1 MTKRAI
7 CRTFLVLLL
16 AGFLFMSFA
25 GQAAAKD
32 FYEGKTI
39 RILVCCT
46 PGGFYD
52 RWSRL
57 FARYMGKYIPGKPEI
72 IVQNMPGAGGLI
84 ATNYTYKVAKQDGTA
99 IVSPLGGQYLDQ
111 VAGRKEVLFDFSKF
125 QWLGTQEVSH
135 SVLFCRRDSKFQ
147 SVEDL
152 IKNKKEPAKLG
163 NTGTSGSSYFIG
175 KVLEKAVGANFNF
188 VMGYQGGSE
197 IDLAVERGEVTCRGM
212 TIPPHFGREPYLT
225 WHKNN
230 FITQLIQTGSERDSR
245 MKDVPTLT
253 EVMEKYNTPADVR
266 AIAKVIF
273 ASGDFGRPLGVGP
286 GVPADRV
293 KILRTA
299 YMKALQDPG
308 LMADA
313 ERGRMTPVIPSS
325 GEKVQALANFV
336 SNQPQEVVDG
346 VKAILGR

>member
-84 ATNYTYKVAKQDGTA
+84 ATNYTYTVAKQDGTA
-99 IVSPLGGQYLDQ
+99 IVAPLGGQYLDQ
-111 VAGRKEVLFDFSKF
+111 VAGRKEVLFDFGKF

-225 WHKNN
+225 WHKTN

-299 YMKALQDPG
+299 YAKALQDPG

-313 ERGRMTPVIPSS
+313 EKGRMTPVIPSS
-325 GEKVQALANFV
+325 GEKVQELARFV

>member
-7 CRTFLVLLL
+7 YRTILVLLL

-111 VAGRKEVLFDFSKF
+111 VAGRKEVLFDFGKF

-163 NTGTSGSSYFIG
+163 NTGTSGSS
-175 KVLEKAVGANFNF
+175 
-188 VMGYQGGSE
+188 
-197 IDLAVERGEVTCRGM
+197 
-212 TIPPHFGREPYLT
+212 
-225 WHKNN
+225 
-230 FITQLIQTGSERDSR
+230 
-245 MKDVPTLT
+245 
-253 EVMEKYNTPADVR
+253 
-266 AIAKVIF
+266 
-273 ASGDFGRPLGVGP
+273 
-286 GVPADRV
+286 
-293 KILRTA
+293 
-299 YMKALQDPG
+299 
-308 LMADA
+308 
-313 ERGRMTPVIPSS
+313 
-325 GEKVQALANFV
+325 
-336 SNQPQEVVDG
+336 
-346 VKAILGR
+346 

>member
-1 MTKRAI
+1 MTKRAMG
-7 CRTFLVLLL
+7 RTILGLFL
-16 AGFLFMSFA
+16 AGFLFMSLA

-39 RILVCCT
+39 RIIVCCS

-52 RWSRL
+52 RWARL

-84 ATNYTYKVAKQDGTA
+84 ATNYVYKVAKQDGTA

-111 VAGRKEVLFDFSKF
+111 VAGRKEVLFDFGKF
-125 QWLGTQEVSH
+125 QWLGTQEISH
-135 SVLFCRRDSKFQ
+135 SVLFCRKDSKFQ
-147 SVEDL
+147 SVDDL
-152 IKNKKEPAKLG
+152 VKIKDNPAKLG

-175 KVLEKAVGANFNF
+175 KVLEKAAGANFNF
-188 VMGYQGGSE
+188 VMGYPGGSE
-197 IDLAVERGEVTCRGM
+197 IDLAVERGEVACRGM

-225 WHKNN
+225 WHKTN
-230 FITQLIQTGSERDSR
+230 FITQLVQTGSERDSR

-253 EVMEKYNTPADVR
+253 EVMDKYKTSDDVR

-293 KILRTA
+293 KMLRTA
-299 YMKALQDPG
+299 YLKALADPE
-308 LMADA
+308 LMAEA
-313 ERGRMTPVIPSS
+313 EKGRMTPVIPSS
-325 GEKVQALANFV
+325 GEKVQELAKFV
-336 SNQPQEVVDG
+336 SNQPKEVVDG
-346 VKAILGR
+346 VRGILGR

>member
-84 ATNYTYKVAKQDGTA
+84 ATNYTYTVAKQDGTA
-99 IVSPLGGQYLDQ
+99 IVAPLGGQYLDQ
-111 VAGRKEVLFDFSKF
+111 VAGRKEVLFDFGKF

-152 IKNKKEPAKLG
+152 IKNKDNPAKLG

-197 IDLAVERGEVTCRGM
+197 IDLAVERGEVACRGM

-230 FITQLIQTGSERDSR
+230 FITQLVQTGSERDSR
-245 MKDVPTLT
+245 MKDVPTLND
-253 EVMEKYNTPADVR
+253 VMEKYKTPADIR

-299 YMKALQDPG
+299 YAKALQDPG

-313 ERGRMTPVIPSS
+313 EKGRMTPVIPSS
-325 GEKVQALANFV
+325 GEKVQELARFV

>member
-1 MTKRAI
+1 MTKRSI
-7 CRTFLVLLL
+7 SRTLLVLLL
-16 AGFLFMSFA
+16 AGFIFMSFA
-25 GQAAAKD
+25 GQAGAKD

-39 RILVCCT
+39 RILVCCS

-52 RWSRL
+52 RWARL
-57 FARYMGKYIPGKPEI
+57 FARHMGQYIPGKPDI

-111 VAGRKEVLFDFSKF
+111 VAGRKEVLFDFGKF

-175 KVLEKAVGANFNF
+175 KVLENAVGANFNF

-197 IDLAVERGEVTCRGM
+197 IDLAVERGEVACRGM

-225 WHKNN
+225 WHKTN

-253 EVMEKYNTPADVR
+253 EVMEKYNTPAGVR

-313 ERGRMTPVIPSS
+313 EKGRMTPIIPSS
-325 GEKVQALANFV
+325 GEKVQALAKFV
-336 SNQPQEVVDG
+336 SNQPKEVVDG

>member
-7 CRTFLVLLL
+7 YRTILGLLL

-84 ATNYTYKVAKQDGTA
+84 ATNYTYTVAKQDGTA

-111 VAGRKEVLFDFSKF
+111 VAGRKEVLFDFGKF

-175 KVLEKAVGANFNF
+175 KVLENAVGANFNF

-197 IDLAVERGEVTCRGM
+197 IDLAVERGEVACRGM

-225 WHKNN
+225 WHKTN

-253 EVMEKYNTPADVR
+253 EVMEKYNTPAGVR

-299 YMKALQDPG
+299 YAKALQDPG

-313 ERGRMTPVIPSS
+313 TKGRMIPIIPSS
-325 GEKVQALANFV
+325 GEKVQALAKFV

>member
-99 IVSPLGGQYLDQ
+99 IVSPLGRQYLDQ

-225 WHKNN
+225 WHKTN

-299 YMKALQDPG
+299 YAKALQDPG

-313 ERGRMTPVIPSS
+313 EKGRMTPVIPSS

>member
-7 CRTFLVLLL
+7 YQSVLVLLL
-16 AGFLFMSFA
+16 AGFLLMSFV
-25 GQAAAKD
+25 GQAAGKD

-39 RILVCCT
+39 RILVCCS

-52 RWSRL
+52 RWARL
-57 FARYMGKYIPGKPEI
+57 FARYMGNYIPGKPDI

-84 ATNYTYKVAKQDGTA
+84 ATNYAYKVAKQDGTA
-99 IVSPLGGQYLDQ
+99 IIAPLGGQYLDQ
-111 VAGRKEVLFDFSKF
+111 VAGRKEVLFDFGKF
-125 QWLGTQEVSH
+125 QWLGTQEVAH
-135 SVLFCRRDSKFQ
+135 SVLFCRKDSKFQ

-188 VMGYQGGSE
+188 VMGYPGGSE
-197 IDLAVERGEVTCRGM
+197 IDLAVERGEVACRGM

-225 WHKNN
+225 WHKTN

-245 MKDVPTLT
+245 MKDVPTLG
-253 EVMEKYNTPADVR
+253 EVMEKYKTPQEIR
-266 AIAKVIF
+266 SIAKVIF

-293 KILRTA
+293 KLLRTA
-299 YMKALQDPG
+299 YAKALADPQ
-308 LMADA
+308 LLADA
-313 ERGRMTPVIPSS
+313 EKGRMTPVIPAS
-325 GEKVQALANFV
+325 GEKVQKLAEFV
-336 SNQPQEVVDG
+336 SNQPKEVVDG

>member
-84 ATNYTYKVAKQDGTA
+84 ATNYTYTVAKQDGTA
-99 IVSPLGGQYLDQ
+99 IVAPLGGQYLDQ
-111 VAGRKEVLFDFSKF
+111 VAGRKEVLFDFGKF

-225 WHKNN
+225 WHKTN

-299 YMKALQDPG
+299 YAKALQDPG

-313 ERGRMTPVIPSS
+313 EKGRMTPVIPSS
-325 GEKVQALANFV
+325 GEKVQALARFV